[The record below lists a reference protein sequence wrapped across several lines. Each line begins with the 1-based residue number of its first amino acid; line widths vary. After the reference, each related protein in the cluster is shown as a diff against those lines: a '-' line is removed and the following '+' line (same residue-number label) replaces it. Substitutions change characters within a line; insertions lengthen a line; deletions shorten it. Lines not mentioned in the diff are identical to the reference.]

1 MRESN
6 VQLLVPILLT
16 IASCSGENAPF
27 SPHSSAIVVPI
38 RMVEVSPLV
47 EVKIN
52 GMPVDVLFDL
62 GNGGSLELFPSKLNE
77 VHGKTRVATSG
88 GGVAMEGPFG
98 GGRPIYQVDLV
109 QIGDFS
115 VRGARIGEDFHD
127 QDFQERFASGHD
139 AYGFLGRGYFDEQRI
154 LVDYPQRK
162 LTIIPP
168 DAPADQQAACSGTE
182 LRLVEGT
189 NWGLVSTAVTEIGEI
204 VLVWDTGSPANVV
217 FKKRTDVDDLGFSEG
232 DTLALD
238 QFKING
244 HDFGPATFEIW
255 DWGADRPPFDGFI
268 GYDFFLTHVVC
279 IDFPENRIF
288 VQK

>member
-16 IASCSGENAPF
+16 IASCSGENAP
-27 SPHSSAIVVPI
+27 PRSSAIVVPI
-38 RMVEVSPLV
+38 RLVEVSPLV

-62 GNGGSLELFPSKLNE
+62 GNGGSLELFPSQIERSSRENTGCY
-77 VHGKTRVATSG
+77 VGWWRRNG
-88 GGVAMEGPFG
+88 GTFW

-127 QDFQERFASGHD
+127 HAFQERFVSAHD

-154 LVDYPQRK
+154 LVDYPQRR
-162 LTIIPP
+162 LTFIPP

-232 DTLALD
+232 DTLTLD

-279 IDFPENRIF
+279 IDFPENRIY